1 MAHARPNPKFHHF
14 QTKALIKYENAE
26 PDTSGLFQR
35 ITNIG
40 QKLVEHATDS
50 PSTSQKFLEPYLP
63 GIMPM
68 NGQIMDDGMHICSG
82 VLFESFSRI
91 PYGCILDTGPDH
103 QQWVISSKNLIIGTK
118 EIGKKTFDPS
128 SPEWKEK
135 KPLNESDGP
144 WKISNHHVQTVKE
157 DATRIGKLLDV
168 IEGIMKDPQ
177 FVAAAKTEKR
187 IVMGMTK
194 LQSMMN
200 DESKTKS
207 IGPSM
212 P

>member
-1 MAHARPNPKFHHF
+1 MER
-14 QTKALIKYENAE
+14 
-26 PDTSGLFQR
+26 
-35 ITNIG
+35 
-40 QKLVEHATDS
+40 
-50 PSTSQKFLEPYLP
+50 
-63 GIMPM
+63 
-68 NGQIMDDGMHICSG
+68 
-82 VLFESFSRI
+82 
-91 PYGCILDTGPDH
+91 
-103 QQWVISSKNLIIGTK
+103 
-118 EIGKKTFDPS
+118 
-128 SPEWKEK
+128 K

-144 WKISNHHVQTVKE
+144 WKISNYHVQTVKK
-157 DATRIGKLLDV
+157 DAARIEKLLDA

-177 FVAAAKTEKR
+177 FMAAAKTEKR